1 MKCSVYRS
9 TKKSDTYVYV
19 PKDNDIAE
27 LPEGLTK
34 ILGKIEHVLEVDLA
48 TRSSLANADID
59 QVVQSLN
66 SQGYFIQL
74 PKEEYKPE

>member
-9 TKKSDTYVYV
+9 TKKIDTYVYL

-27 LPEGLTK
+27 LPEGLVK
-34 ILGKIEHVLEVDLA
+34 ILGKVEHVLEVDLA
-48 TRSSLANADID
+48 ERRRLANADIE
-59 QVVQSLN
+59 QVMESLN

-74 PKEEYKPE
+74 PKKYYEDE